1 MTNRLPHLLRSKLL
15 PNPVSIRPV
24 IGLTLTC
31 VALICA
37 CSPKGDL
44 FHDSKLI
51 PPSGWIQTDSLKWE
65 IPVNSANDFRYD
77 ILLELRN
84 ENWYPYENIGL
95 ELTMLSPD
103 STVMDRDTV
112 VYHIANDKGQWTGA
126 GWGSLYQSDFIYRE
140 NVMLPDSGTYTILI
154 RQAMID
160 KRIKGINSVGVRI
173 REHDV
178 E

>member
-1 MTNRLPHLLRSKLL
+1 MTNRIPHLLRSKLL
-15 PNPVSIRPV
+15 ANLCSIRPA

-31 VALICA
+31 AAMMCA

-44 FHDSKLI
+44 FHDSILI
-51 PPSGWIQTDSLKWE
+51 PANGWLQNDSLKWE
-65 IPVNSANDFRYD
+65 IPVTTPNDSRYD

-95 ELTMLSPD
+95 ELTMISPD
-103 STVMDRDTV
+103 SIVKNRDTV

-140 NVMLPDSGTYTILI
+140 NVILPDSGTYTILI

-160 KRIKGINSVGVRI
+160 KKIKGINSIGVRI
-173 REHDV
+173 REH
-178 E
+178 EEE